1 MYTMGLAGTLP
12 SALKKIHPVHKTPYI
27 AVHVEQI
34 FQIVSFLLVGIFFGA
49 GQIFGF
55 LGTIA
60 TLAVIV
66 LYVMANIALTAF
78 VRREHPADFNILRH
92 AVVPLVGTLLLIPVL
107 FVTVWPV
114 PAYPLNL
121 TPYIF
126 IVIMIAGFVVM
137 QFIVARRPAA
147 LAEGSAM
154 LISTVEAEPDL
165 GKPLVG

>member
-1 MYTMGLAGTLP
+1 
-12 SALKKIHPVHKTPYI
+12 
-27 AVHVEQI
+27 
-34 FQIVSFLLVGIFFGA
+34 
-49 GQIFGF
+49 
-55 LGTIA
+55 
-60 TLAVIV
+60 
-66 LYVMANIALTAF
+66 VMANIALTAF

-114 PAYPLNL
+114 PAYPVNL

-137 QFIVARRPAA
+137 QFIVARRPGA

-165 GKPLVG
+165 DKPLVG